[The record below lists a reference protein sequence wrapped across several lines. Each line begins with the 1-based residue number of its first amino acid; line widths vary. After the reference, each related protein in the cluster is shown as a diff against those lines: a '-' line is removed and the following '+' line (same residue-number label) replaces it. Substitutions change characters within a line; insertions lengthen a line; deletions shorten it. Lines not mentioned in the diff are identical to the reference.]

1 MKHITSH
8 KLRVFK
14 ILRTSSFK
22 KNFCKK
28 KYKLEPQLHW
38 CLNINCWGEDFT
50 FKCICIKIHSFAKPE
65 FHPLQHTLGS
75 FGLLAA
81 YRGCSSV
88 FEYIFVQ
95 VKSWLGMSFAPSISG
110 GVWGVLELPFPS
122 GAACWRSQARI
133 PPLCRELLESPSL
146 KVFKK

>member
-14 ILRTSSFK
+14 ILRTLSFK
-22 KNFCKK
+22 KNFWKK

-110 GVWGVLELPFPS
+110 EVWGGF
-122 GAACWRSQARI
+122 GAPISQW
-133 PPLCRELLESPSL
+133 CCLLEVPGKDPPSL
-146 KVFKK
+146 

>member
-14 ILRTSSFK
+14 ILRTLSFK
-22 KNFCKK
+22 KNFWKK

-95 VKSWLGMSFAPSISG
+95 VKSWLGMSFAPSICG